1 MTWCSGTRITNAAG
15 SLDSRTHKRREIEHK
30 QWESCCSAASALTYL
45 LLRRKRQRGEQA
57 ETVRLLHPN
66 R

>member
-15 SLDSRTHKRREIEHK
+15 SLDSEPTKRREIEHK
-30 QWESCCSAASALTYL
+30 QRQSCCSAASTLTYL
-45 LLRRKRQRGEQA
+45 LLRRKRQPGKQA
-57 ETVRLLHPN
+57 QTVRLLHPN